1 MPQNWSHRLKI
12 DTLSGL
18 QLFQVLRY
26 ASLFSIAVILPYAG
40 LSKGE
45 IGLYESFLFF
55 AGIVTFFWITGLI
68 QGMLPLIGEGGSK
81 EPGARSRELFNAS
94 LLLFAFALL
103 SGLVLWMVHPMLQ
116 RMLGQEL
123 PVELAGWIILYIIL
137 NAPSTVVEYWY
148 MLTGRSKVLLR
159 YGVLASLIQLLA
171 VGLPALI
178 WQRVD
183 YALYG
188 LVLAGGF
195 RFGWMLVLLI
205 RESVF
210 KIDSRFILRH
220 LKTGMPLA
228 ASVLISGSALYVDGF
243 IVSARFDA
251 GGFAVFRYGARELP
265 LVALLAHALSSA
277 MVPVF
282 RREGIPAALR
292 QLKERTTG
300 MAAWMFPLTLL
311 LILTSYLLFP
321 LLFSRAFTESA
332 GVFNLYLLLITS
344 RLLFPQTV
352 LIAIRKTPILMWASV
367 MELILNVV
375 LSLVLVQVWGIRG
388 VALATVL
395 AYYFERIFLVVY
407 LRVNQGI
414 PLNRYLDV
422 RRHVIWSLIL
432 VAAYV
437 ISEWVVYP
445 LVLNN

>member
-1 MPQNWSHRLKI
+1 MHRLKI

-40 LSKGE
+40 LSREE
-45 IGLYESFLFF
+45 IGLYEAFLFF
-55 AGIVTFFWITGLI
+55 AGIVTFFWVTGLI
-68 QGMLPLIGEGGSK
+68 QGMLPLIGEEGSLD
-81 EPGARSRELFNAS
+81 PGVRSRELFNAS

-103 SGLVLWMVHPMLQ
+103 SGLVLWMVHPFLQ
-116 RMLGQEL
+116 RLLGQEL
-123 PVELAGWIILYIIL
+123 PVELAGWIILFVIL
-137 NAPSTVVEYWY
+137 SAPSTVVEYWY
-148 MLTGRSKVLLR
+148 MLKGRTRELLR

-171 VGLPALI
+171 VGLPAVI

-195 RFGWMLVLLI
+195 RFGWMLVLLV

-210 KIDSRFILRH
+210 KIDAPFMRRH

-251 GGFAVFRYGARELP
+251 GVFALFRYGARELP

-282 RREGIPAALR
+282 TRDGIPSALK
-292 QLKERTTG
+292 QLRERTAK

-311 LILTSYLLFP
+311 MLLSSYLLFP
-321 LLFSRAFTESA
+321 LFFSRAFTDSA

-344 RLLFPQTV
+344 RLIFPQTI
-352 LIAIRKTPILMWASV
+352 LIAIRKTPILMWASA

-388 VALATVL
+388 IALATVL
-395 AYYFERIFLVVY
+395 AYYFERIFLVIY

-414 PLNRYLDV
+414 PINRYLDI
-422 RRHVIWSLIL
+422 RRHLFWSLL
-432 VAAYV
+432 LFVAYG
-437 ISEWVVYP
+437 ISEWVVFP
-445 LVLNN
+445 LVLNS